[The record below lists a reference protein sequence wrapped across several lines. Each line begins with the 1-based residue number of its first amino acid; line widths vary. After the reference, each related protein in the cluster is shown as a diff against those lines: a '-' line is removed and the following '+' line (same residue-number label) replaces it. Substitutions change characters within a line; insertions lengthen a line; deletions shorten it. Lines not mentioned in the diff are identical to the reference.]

1 MAISKS
7 CSNHFVCSIGLA
19 LVFVALLAGCGGSG
33 EGDNDNGQGS
43 ALINSALTYA
53 DFTLDM
59 VTAQSCDELMLSAT
73 NGEPLDII
81 WVTGLPAN
89 FDAMAVYLEASG
101 EGIGML
107 FPAGPVEN
115 RQAEFRIPPSPDFNP
130 EGAITDLT
138 ITNGT
143 YACPPLSFAI
153 DPLPAA
159 VGDYETY
166 VEDLDDGLKHAIG
179 LLAQSLGSD
188 YSTLSNM
195 PAAPE
200 NSLLPL
206 YLAVQ
211 ILETYFAEL
220 PAATPEEQDILLRL
234 LQQAEVVDTL
244 EDVIAE
250 LETWLV
256 DHTSA
261 ITSLA
266 PANSSALT
274 RGTNAQQTL
283 ALVRAAG
290 TDDCLHVPPPDIS
303 IDSTERLSDVMTG
316 TLGKNMST
324 AFGGMAT
331 AMGFVSVALEPTGF
345 LGSISDVAGVT
356 ATALKLGGDFIQGI
370 YPSRFISLTFD
381 VESPIYEDKDL
392 PRSKWDNAQAR
403 VASTG
408 FSISRAADEFA
419 LAAAGM
425 SPVGGF
431 LISGASSTAST
442 LFADE
447 VDAAFESLGN
457 NLGCIRTDSQT
468 WGPFDV
474 NAPRY
479 VKETYTGTSI
489 TRMLRDEYVPAR
501 IGQSTIQLDILGQAF
516 GGATIG
522 ASRPVTV
529 EAKTITISPRNAVVT
544 NPADPVELIVRIDAY
559 KPELYNPTLLPGGNL
574 PSPPDFTKLED
585 GLYRVIVTTS
595 TEEKDFPML
604 FKVASTSQVLPPEQP
619 AREDF
624 VKIHLGSAIE
634 IAPPPG
640 CIPVGETAD
649 LEAILS
655 GFTNP
660 ESRMV
665 TWNASA
671 GSITPKDPTRLATY
685 QAPNAPGTY
694 TISAETPALSSS
706 APPLTD
712 EIQVTVSTACVRQ
725 FFTAVASS
733 EVNGDVGCGDPYTLE
748 RDEEEDSI
756 EEYFTMHT
764 PMPTGD
770 YWYNRDESISTAA
783 LLTSNVEVSRNEQSI
798 CESIPMRTNANVNIS
813 SKADGTASWD
823 ANFYSI
829 GACVLDDYS
838 NQDGRLCDAGVS
850 TYGLQHFL
858 YLPVQEAGNYRFT
871 VDMRCEVPPNYGEL
885 QIQVYRYIDGE
896 GAPQPPNGLGS
907 FPTPGVPPTVPYIS
921 SGQFLPF
928 SCNGETQSQS
938 FTMELTGPLG
948 STGTDLVT
956 ISYQGTPTG
965 VFTDDTTTFDPGP
978 PPVTIWDP
986 RIQENMDA
994 LDIYKNGDVPEF
1006 DHSMSVS
1013 TRLERLD

>member
-1 MAISKS
+1 MAITNL
-7 CSNHFVCSIGLA
+7 CSNYCVRIFG
-19 LVFVALLAGCGGSG
+19 LVFFVAAILLAGCGGSG
-33 EGDNDNGQGS
+33 GGGGDGDDGPGS
-43 ALINSALTYA
+43 EPTYA
-53 DFTLDM
+53 EFTLDM
-59 VTAQSCDELMLSAT
+59 VHPQSCDELMLSAG
-73 NGEPLDII
+73 NGEPLDTIL
-81 WVTGLPAN
+81 VTGLPAG
-89 FDAMAVYLEASG
+89 FDAIAVYLETAG
-101 EGIGML
+101 EGTGML
-107 FPAGPVEN
+107 FPAGPVAN
-115 RQAEFRIPPSPDFNP
+115 RQAEFRVPPSPDFNP
-130 EGAITDLT
+130 EGAITNLT
-138 ITNGT
+138 ITDGT
-143 YACPPLSFAI
+143 NACAPVPFAV

-159 VGDYETY
+159 SGDYETY
-166 VEDLDDGLKHAIG
+166 VEGLVDELKESIG
-179 LLAQSLGSD
+179 LLAQTLGAD
-188 YSTLSNM
+188 YSTLAGM
-195 PAAPE
+195 PAAPD

-220 PAATPEEQDILLRL
+220 PAATPEEQDMLLRL

-256 DHTSA
+256 
-261 ITSLA
+261 A
-266 PANSSALT
+266 PAPAGVSSAPADSSALT
-274 RGTNAQQTL
+274 GGSDPQQT
-283 ALVRAAG
+283 AARVAAAAA
-290 TDDCLHVPPPDIS
+290 DDCVYLPPPDIS
-303 IDSTERLSDVMTG
+303 IDSTNRLSDVMTG
-316 TLGKNMST
+316 TLGENMTT

-331 AMGFVSVALEPTGF
+331 AMGFLSVALEPTGF
-345 LGSISDVAGVT
+345 LGVVPDVAGIT

-381 VESPIYEDKDL
+381 VESPIFEDKDL

-408 FSISRAADEFA
+408 FSLSRAADEFA

-431 LISGASSTAST
+431 LISGASSTASV

-457 NLGCIRTDSQT
+457 NLGCIRADSQT

-479 VKETYTGTSI
+479 VVETYTGTSI

-501 IGQSTIQLDILGQAF
+501 IGQSSIQLDIRGAAF

-529 EAKTITISPRNAVVT
+529 EAKTITISPHNPVVT
-544 NPADPVELIVRIDAY
+544 NPTDPVEFTVRIDAY
-559 KPELYNPTLLPGGNL
+559 KPEQYRPTLAPDENAPPLPT
-574 PSPPDFTKLED
+574 FTKLAD
-585 GLYRVIVTTS
+585 GLYRVTVTTS
-595 TEEKDFPML
+595 SEERDFPML
-604 FKVASTSQVLPPEQP
+604 FKVASTSQALPPEQP

-624 VKIHLGSAIE
+624 VSISLGSAIE
-634 IAPPPG
+634 IVPPG

-655 GFTNP
+655 GFSNP
-660 ESRMV
+660 DSRTV
-665 TWNASA
+665 SWDASA
-671 GSITPKDPTRLATY
+671 GTVTPKVPTRLATY
-685 QAPNAPGTY
+685 QAPNTPGTY
-694 TISAETPALSSS
+694 TITVETPALNSA

-712 EIQVTVSTACVRQ
+712 EVQVTVSDACVRQ
-725 FFTAVASS
+725 FFTAIASS

-748 RDEEEDSI
+748 RDEQEDYI
-756 EEYFTMHT
+756 EDFFAMQT
-764 PMPTGD
+764 PVPTGD
-770 YWYNRDESISTAA
+770 YWYDRDESISTAA
-783 LLTSNVEVSRNEQSI
+783 LLTSNVEVGRNGQSV
-798 CESIPMRTNANVNIS
+798 CEVIPMRTNTNVNIS
-813 SKADGTASWD
+813 SSQDGTASWD
-823 ANFYSI
+823 ADFFSI
-829 GACVLDDYS
+829 GACVPDDYS
-838 NQDGRLCDAGVS
+838 EGGRYCDAGIS
-850 TYGLQHFL
+850 TYGLQHVL

-871 VDMRCEVPPNYGEL
+871 VDMSCELPPNYGEL
-885 QIQVYRYIDGE
+885 QIQVYRYVDGV
-896 GAPQPPNGLGS
+896 GNPQPPNGLGS
-907 FPTPGVPPTVPYIS
+907 FPIPGVPPTVPYVS

-938 FTMELTGPLG
+938 FTMELIGPLG

-956 ISYQGTPTG
+956 ISYHGKPTG

-986 RIQENMDA
+986 RIQANMDA

-1006 DHSMSVS
+1006 AHSMNVS